1 MKNTIENVTGKG
13 ENRRDVSSKQRK
25 RILRI
30 FGQKW
35 RQQQQ
40 RRPSPNFNVWESFHI
55 VRGLFCFRISSEEP
69 FPWKYLRKFAFASFV
84 FIAIWPHKSCH
95 ERKRVAAKLAKTD
108 FSQTLYLLL
117 FEKCSNK
124 FLVLEFITVYNP
136 RFRISFVQFKETLS
150 KNASFT
156 CFCYCFVVV
165 FLLFIH

>member
-1 MKNTIENVTGKG
+1 MLVRSNGK
-13 ENRRDVSSKQRK
+13 ESFEFLDKSEDSNSKQDHRQ
-25 RILRI
+25 ILMSENL
-30 FGQKW
+30 FT
-35 RQQQQ
+35 
-40 RRPSPNFNVWESFHI
+40 SF
-55 VRGLFCFRISSEEP
+55 VDSFCFRISSEEQ

-124 FLVLEFITVYNP
+124 FLVLEFITVYNA